1 MDRRRGNRGCL
12 IGCSGV
18 LLVGVLLC
26 AWMSA
31 VRWGVLEKL
40 GLRESA
46 AERVFALPPDR
57 EAQAALEASLVDAGM
72 NMQGVELTVLPMV
85 GHEGSAAIVTL
96 DASQG
101 FDLDTW
107 FDGGSTGGI
116 DEGTDDA
123 FDPDALEELGVTQ
136 LAFDYV
142 DSGGESIVTL
152 MVSTDDLATLKEAE
166 GEDDAEDVEN
176 QRALVRSLKGR
187 IDIPGLVREVTQ

>member
-26 AWMSA
+26 GWMAA

-57 EAQAALEASLVDAGM
+57 EAQAALEASLLDSGM
-72 NMQGVELTVLPMV
+72 NMQGVQVTVLPMV
-85 GHEGSAAIVTL
+85 GHEGSAAIVRL
-96 DASQG
+96 DASEG

-107 FDGGSTGGI
+107 FDGGGSVLEE
-116 DEGTDDA
+116 DTDDA

-136 LAFDYV
+136 LAFDYA
-142 DSGGESIVTL
+142 DSSGESIVTL
-152 MVSTDDLATLKEAE
+152 MISTDDLATLKEAE
-166 GEDDAEDVEN
+166 GDDDAQDEAN